1 MNDITVRRPIQW
13 VCSSATN
20 VGTVRS
26 VNEDAILARPE
37 IGLWAVADGMGG
49 HVAGDVAH
57 EALPAA
63 PRPWTWLRQVHGAD
77 VVVVTTPGEHAG
89 AAADAA
95 VTAVPGCSLAVRTA
109 DCAPLVLRATH
120 AVGVVH
126 AGWKGLEAGIV
137 AAAVAALR
145 SLDDAPI
152 EAHLGPCIRAG
163 CYEFAGPELD
173 RLTERF
179 GADVRG
185 TTVWGTPALDLPAA
199 VGAALREAGVDRLH
213 DLAPCTACDRRW
225 FSHRAHADDGRF
237 ATVAW
242 MPTP

>member
-1 MNDITVRRPIQW
+1 MIRFGW
-13 VCSSATN
+13 TN
-20 VGTVRS
+20 R
-26 VNEDAILARPE
+26 
-37 IGLWAVADGMGG
+37 ADGDL
-49 HVAGDVAH
+49 AGPLTDVAH
-57 EALPAA
+57 AGLPDA
-63 PRPWTWLRQVHGAD
+63 PRPWTWLHQVHGAE
-77 VVVVTTPGEHAG
+77 VVVVTSPGEHAG

-95 VTAVPGCSLAVRTA
+95 VTAVPGCALAVRTA
-109 DCAPLVLRATH
+109 DCAPLVLRTAH

-163 CYEFAGPELD
+163 CYEFAGPALD

-179 GADVRG
+179 GAGVRG
-185 TTVWGTPALDLPAA
+185 TTVWGTPALDVPAV
-199 VGAALREAGVDRLH
+199 VGVALRDAGVDRLH
-213 DLAPCTACDRRW
+213 DSAPCTACDRRW

-242 MPTP
+242 MPAP